1 MRDAL
6 FCSIKREPAKHFFLF
21 FWRKMSIF
29 SMISNLKK
37 LIFCNFSAVESP

>member
-1 MRDAL
+1 MSEAL
-6 FCSIKREPAKHFFLF
+6 FCSIKREPAKHFCPFV
-21 FWRKMSIF
+21 WRKMSIF